1 MGTLGLALVV
11 GGLALIFG
19 GLTFLGVRNRRD
31 QPVEPF
37 EESQRRLRHHLIEM
51 QRDRGDL

>member
-19 GLTFLGVRNRRD
+19 GLTFFLGARD
-31 QPVEPF
+31 QRVEPF
-37 EESQRRLRHHLIEM
+37 EESQRRLRHHLEEM
-51 QRDRGDL
+51 RRDRGDL